1 MVADKDIITEDMG
14 RCSRHVLS
22 RGSSKQTF
30 IVSNDTYFLTMLQI
44 YPLIVYHSDTK
55 FYSITFL
62 ESEDKCGSSAYHAKE
77 FYNILW

>member
-30 IVSNDTYFLTMLQI
+30 IVSNDTYFLTML
-44 YPLIVYHSDTK
+44 HSDIK
-55 FYSITFL
+55 FYSIIFR
-62 ESEDKCGSSAYHAKE
+62 ESEDKCGYSAYHAKE
-77 FYNILW
+77 FYNRLW

>member
-14 RCSRHVLS
+14 RCSRHIYLV
-22 RGSSKQTF
+22 GSSKQTF

-44 YPLIVYHSDTK
+44 YPLIVYHSDIK